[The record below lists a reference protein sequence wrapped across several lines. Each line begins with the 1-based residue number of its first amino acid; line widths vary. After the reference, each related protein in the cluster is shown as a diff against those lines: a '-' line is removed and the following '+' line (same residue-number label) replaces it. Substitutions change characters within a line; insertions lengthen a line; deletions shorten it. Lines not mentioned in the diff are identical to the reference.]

1 MCILGVR
8 WNLKQSYEHRNTVRE
23 FKNASLLNH
32 DLKIISVVRYLIPLD
47 FDAQIEI
54 MTHSKSIFSK
64 ESENGR

>member
-1 MCILGVR
+1 MARLIDILLR
-8 WNLKQSYEHRNTVRE
+8 S
-23 FKNASLLNH
+23 
-32 DLKIISVVRYLIPLD
+32 SVVRYLIPLD